1 MKILYW
7 ATIIL
12 GILLSCFWA
21 FIGIS
26 MLVLDHYLAAFL
38 DGLLIA
44 YILKDVIDNIKALS
58 ANNGSSHEESE

>member
-1 MKILYW
+1 MKILHW

-26 MLVLDHYLAAFL
+26 MLVLGHYLAAFL

-44 YILKDVIDNIKALS
+44 YILSDVIDNIKALS